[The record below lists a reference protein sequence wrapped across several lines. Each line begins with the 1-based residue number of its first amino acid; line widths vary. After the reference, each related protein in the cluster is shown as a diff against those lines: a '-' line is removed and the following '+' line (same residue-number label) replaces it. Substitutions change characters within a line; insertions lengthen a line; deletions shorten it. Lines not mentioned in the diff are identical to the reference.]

1 MKLALGQL
9 EILPGMPRKNLAR
22 ALSCLDRALNEGAD
36 LLLLPEMALP
46 GYLLGDLW
54 DQNAF
59 LKEVLDCQR
68 ELVLASKQLPI
79 AFGGLQVD
87 WDKRGEDGRPRKF
100 NAYFLAKGGELQP
113 TLSGRYHGLKTLMPN
128 YREFDDS
135 RYFFDTRKLA
145 QEENHAIGD
154 LVEPY
159 RLKVG
164 ERRVNLG
171 ITLCE
176 DAWDHDYTLS
186 PVMMLAEKSAEVIL
200 NLSASP
206 FTKGKESKRNR
217 LFTKASQKSGVPIA
231 YCNAVGLQNN
241 GKTVYSFDGGSC
253 VYYPTGERSASL
265 DPFESG
271 VKVMDTGVKYDLAGS
286 QLSDGQYLKRALEY
300 GTKNF
305 MEQVGC
311 SRVVIG
317 VSGGIDS
324 ALAATVYS
332 KLLPKDQLLLVNMP
346 GQFNSDL
353 TRHASKQLADN
364 LDCLYTV
371 VGIQESVDHSIA
383 QFKDMKVQRGSKVV
397 EASLTCSDF
406 VCENIQARDRSS
418 RILAGVASCF
428 GGVFTCNA
436 NKSETTV
443 GYSTLYGDHA
453 GFFANLADLWKG
465 QVYELARLYNQ
476 LEGRELIPQQTIDM
490 VPAAELNSAQDP
502 SRGQGDPFCYPYH
515 DALFSKWVE
524 DWERKTPE
532 EVLQW
537 YAEGTLAEHL
547 KLDVAV
553 LEKLFPTASEFV
565 SDMERWWKCYCGLG
579 VAKRIQAPPILA
591 FSRRAFGFDH
601 REAQLGILYTKEY
614 LNLKQRLLNA

>member
-9 EILPGMPRKNLAR
+9 EILPGMPRKNLDQ
-22 ALSCLDRALNEGAD
+22 ALCCLDRAVHEGAQ

-59 LKEVLDCQR
+59 LKEVLDCQH
-68 ELVLASKQLPI
+68 ELIKASEKLPI

-100 NAYFLAKGGELQP
+100 NAYFLAKGGDLQP
-113 TLSGRYHGLKTLMPN
+113 TISGRYFGLKTLMPN

-135 RYFFDTRKLA
+135 RYFYDTRKLA
-145 QEENHAIGD
+145 QEENHSIED
-154 LVEPY
+154 LVETY

-164 ERRVNLG
+164 NQRINIG

-206 FTKGKESKRNR
+206 FTRGKENKRNR
-217 LFTKASQKSGVPIA
+217 LFSKASQKSGLPIA

-241 GKTVYSFDGGSC
+241 GKTVYNFDGGSC
-253 VYYPTGERSASL
+253 VYYPTGERSSSL
-265 DPFESG
+265 EPFESG
-271 VKVMDTGVKYDLAGS
+271 IKVVDTNSKFDLAG
-286 QLSDGQYLKRALEY
+286 QALSDVEYLRRALEY

-305 MEQVGC
+305 LEQMGL
-311 SRVVIG
+311 SKVVVG

-346 GQFNSDL
+346 SQFNSDL
-353 TRHASKQLADN
+353 TKGASKQLAEN
-364 LDCLYTV
+364 LGCLYTV
-371 VGIQESVDHSIA
+371 AGIQQSVDHSVY
-383 QFKDMKVQRGSKVV
+383 QFKNMKIFKGEE
-397 EASLTCSDF
+397 EANVDLNCSGF

-418 RILAGVASCF
+418 RVLAGLASCF

-465 QVYELARLYNQ
+465 QVYELAKLYNQ
-476 LEGRELIPQQTIDM
+476 LEGCVLIPEATIEM
-490 VPAAELNSAQDP
+490 VPAAELNSTQDP

-532 EVLQW
+532 EILEW
-537 YAEGTLAEHL
+537 YAEGSLAKHL
-547 KLDVAV
+547 NLDHE
-553 LEKLFPTASEFV
+553 LLQHLFPSAREFIA
-565 SDMERWWKCYCGLG
+565 DLERWWKCYCGLG

-601 REAQLGILYTKEY
+601 REAQLGIMYTENYKKLKE
-614 LNLKQRLLNA
+614 RLLS